1 MKPADLDDLRRD
13 VVRVTEDLLSAV
25 PLSDRHVLVVGV
37 STSEVIGRRI
47 GTSGNDEVAE
57 AIYDGLVQVQEK
69 RGFHLAFQCCEHLN
83 RALVVSRADLDRF
96 GWEEVSAIPVPKAGG
111 AMAAHAYRRMAAPAL
126 VESVVADAGIDIG
139 DTLIG
144 MHLRPVAVPVR
155 PSIRQI
161 GHAHVTMAKTRPK
174 LIGGARAVYTPEEA
188 EAHR

>member
-83 RALVVSRADLDRF
+83 RALVVSRAALERF
-96 GWEEVSAIPVPKAGG
+96 GLEEVSAIPVPKAGG
-111 AMAAHAYRRMAAPAL
+111 AMAAHAYRRM
-126 VESVVADAGIDIG
+126 DD
-139 DTLIG
+139 
-144 MHLRPVAVPVR
+144 PVR
-155 PSIRQI
+155 SEERRV
-161 GHAHVTMAKTRPK
+161 GKAGTSRR
-174 LIGGARAVYTPEEA
+174 ARDA
-188 EAHR
+188 